1 MPDNATPATHFT
13 NIRQILR
20 RVIGQAKEEVFVAVA
35 WFTDDALF
43 AELLSAQQRGVRTEV
58 AIMEDE
64 INRQSGLDYA
74 ALETLGI
81 AVWCYPEH
89 LGLMHHKFCV
99 IDQNTLLIGSY
110 NWTRKAAKN
119 EESLLEIPIGA
130 QLAAD
135 FRAEFERV
143 KQSCIRPYAP
153 ATARQELV
161 QTPPH
166 FTGGVLPGG
175 FLLAADL
182 RVKILFLELE
192 VAQLEAEKN
201 SMETALLAFERRLR
215 DLLGDLLVRH
225 LDLQRQLAERKARLT
240 GKRQDQEHYEQR
252 EAEFR
257 QFREKILEDAT
268 RPNVVLD
275 ELASA
280 DLKRMYREAVLLAH
294 PDRYGSDP
302 QKEAEANTLMA
313 ALTEAFRQKDV
324 EKVREI
330 WLSLKNGTAFR
341 SDWTALTDIEQ
352 LQAILAKLKK
362 RCAELTQA
370 IADLQQ
376 SESYRTQ
383 QANPDAEAYTA
394 VLREQLE
401 RNIQILENE
410 INQLQS

>member
-13 NIRQILR
+13 NIRQVLR
-20 RVIGQAKEEVFVAVA
+20 RAIRQAENEVFVAVA

-43 AELLSAQQRGVRTEV
+43 AELLAAQQRGVQVEV
-58 AIMEDE
+58 ALMNDE

-74 ALETLGI
+74 ALETAGI

-99 IDQNTLLIGSY
+99 VDESTLLIGSY

-135 FRAEFERV
+135 FRAEFERI
-143 KQSCIRPYAP
+143 KQVCVRLYAAAP
-153 ATARQELV
+153 APPEPV
-161 QTPPH
+161 PTPPP
-166 FTGGVLPGG
+166 FAGETLPGG
-175 FLLAADL
+175 SLLAADL
-182 RVKILFLELE
+182 RVEILFLELE
-192 VAQLEAEKN
+192 TAQLEAEKN
-201 SMETALLAFERRLR
+201 SMETVLLAFERRLR
-215 DLLGDLLVRH
+215 DLLGDLLARH
-225 LDLQRQLAERKARLT
+225 LDLQRQLAERKAQLT
-240 GKRQDQEHYEQR
+240 GKRQDQEQYEQR

-257 QFREKILEDAT
+257 QFREKIREDAAN
-268 RPNVVLD
+268 PEVLLD
-275 ELASA
+275 EPAAA
-280 DLKRMYREAVLLAH
+280 DLKQLYREAVLLAH
-294 PDRYGSDP
+294 PDRYGNDP
-302 QKEAEANTLMA
+302 QKEAEANALMA
-313 ALTEAFRQKDV
+313 ALTEAYRRKDL

-341 SDWTALTDIEQ
+341 ADWAAMTDIEQ
-352 LQAILAKLKK
+352 LQAILTKLKK
-362 RCAELTQA
+362 RRAELAQA

-376 SESYRTQ
+376 SEAYRTQ
-383 QANPDAEAYTA
+383 QANPDAEAYAA

-410 INQLQS
+410 INQLYP

>member
-13 NIRQILR
+13 NIRQVLR
-20 RVIGQAKEEVFVAVA
+20 RAIRQAENEVFVAVA

-43 AELLSAQQRGVRTEV
+43 AELLAAQQRGLRIEL
-58 AIMEDE
+58 ALMDDE

-74 ALETLGI
+74 ALETAGI

-99 IDQNTLLIGSY
+99 VDESRLLIGSY

-130 QLAAD
+130 QLATD

-143 KQSCIRPYAP
+143 KQACNRPYSSAP
-153 ATARQELV
+153 SAPTSPSFAGE
-161 QTPPH
+161 T
-166 FTGGVLPGG
+166 LPGG
-175 FLLAADL
+175 SLLAADL
-182 RVKILFLELE
+182 RVEILFLELE
-192 VAQLEAEKN
+192 TAQLVAEKN

-215 DLLGDLLVRH
+215 DLLGDLLARH
-225 LDLQRQLAERKARLT
+225 LDLQRQLAERKAQLT
-240 GKRQDQEHYEQR
+240 GKRQDQERYEQR
-252 EAEFR
+252 EVEFR
-257 QFREKILEDAT
+257 QFREKICEDAA
-268 RPNVVLD
+268 RPEVVLD
-275 ELASA
+275 EPTAA
-280 DLKRMYREAVLLAH
+280 DLKQMYREAVLLAH
-294 PDRYGSDP
+294 PDRYGNDP
-302 QKEAEANTLMA
+302 QKEAEANALMA
-313 ALTEAFRQKDV
+313 ALTEAYRRKDV

-341 SDWTALTDIEQ
+341 SDWAAMTDIEQ
-352 LQAILAKLKK
+352 LQAIIAKLKK
-362 RCAELTQA
+362 RRAELTQA

-383 QANPDAEAYTA
+383 QANPDAEVYGA

-410 INQLQS
+410 INQLYP

>member
-20 RVIGQAKEEVFVAVA
+20 RAIRQAQNEVFVAVA

-43 AELLSAQQRGVRTEV
+43 AELLAAQQRGVQVEV
-58 AIMEDE
+58 ALMNDE

-74 ALETLGI
+74 ALENAGI

-99 IDQNTLLIGSY
+99 VDQSTLLIGSY
-110 NWTRKAAKN
+110 NWTRKAARN

-143 KQSCIRPYAP
+143 KQACNRPYTSAP
-153 ATARQELV
+153 PEP
-161 QTPPH
+161 TPPP
-166 FTGGVLPGG
+166 FAGETLPGG
-175 FLLAADL
+175 SLLAADL
-182 RVKILFLELE
+182 RVEILFLELE
-192 VAQLEAEKN
+192 TAQLEAEKN
-201 SMETALLAFERRLR
+201 SMEAGLFTFERRLR
-215 DLLGDLLVRH
+215 DLLGDLLARH
-225 LDLQRQLAERKARLT
+225 LDLQRQLAERKAQLT
-240 GKRQDQEHYEQR
+240 GKRQDREQYEQR
-252 EAEFR
+252 ETEFR
-257 QFREKILEDAT
+257 QFREKIQEDAA
-268 RPNVVLD
+268 RPEVVLD
-275 ELASA
+275 APTA
-280 DLKRMYREAVLLAH
+280 TDLKQMYREAVLLAH

-302 QKEAEANTLMA
+302 QKEAEANALMA
-313 ALTEAFRQKDV
+313 ALTEAYRQKDV

-330 WLSLKNGTAFR
+330 WLNLKNGTAFR
-341 SDWTALTDIEQ
+341 ADWAALTDIEQ
-352 LQAILAKLKK
+352 LQAILDKLKK
-362 RCAELTQA
+362 RRAELAQA

-383 QANPDAEAYTA
+383 QANPDTEAYAA

-410 INQLQS
+410 INQLYP